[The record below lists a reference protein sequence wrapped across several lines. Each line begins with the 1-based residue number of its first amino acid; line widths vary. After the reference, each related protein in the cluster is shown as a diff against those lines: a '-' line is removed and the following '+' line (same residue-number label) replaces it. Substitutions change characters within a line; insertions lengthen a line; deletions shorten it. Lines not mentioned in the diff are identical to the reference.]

1 MSTKTMTVKRART
14 VEEEVTVEVTFPIYR
29 ECGDSNYAGSIPYT
43 RWTEISR
50 LSEDGTKLTVRKEE
64 TECARPDRVTEF
76 SITKE
81 ALDARDFASE
91 LKQER
96 WEHTVEASQF
106 HALMKEAVRF
116 MAETH
121 DLDWQIGVPVCTHP
135 DM

>member
-1 MSTKTMTVKRART
+1 MTTKTLTVNRTRT
-14 VEEEVTVEVTFPIYR
+14 VVEEVAVEVAFPIYR
-29 ECGDSNYAGSIPYT
+29 ESGDNSYAGGIPYT
-43 RWTEISR
+43 SWTEISL
-50 LSEDGTKLTVRKEE
+50 LSEDGTKLTVKKTE
-64 TECARPDRVTEF
+64 TEGDSPDRVTEF

-81 ALDARDFASE
+81 AFDADDFAAE
-91 LKQER
+91 LSPSR
-96 WEHTVEASQF
+96 WERPATASEF